1 MKDKIFIVPLNDAE
15 GYGISKMLRNEGYT
29 KGVDLLETHQDW
41 GASWDKLEPSIKL
54 RLNDYFPTKK
64 ITVEANMHS
73 EGLFDINDKVA
84 GKQEFTVE
92 IPHFPDY
99 KRIDDTL
106 FDYRTDNMKGELNKK
121 IFNALVTNDVW
132 GSRNEVGKEYSPRL
146 ILGVINAENGVAT
159 AGIVQIDN
167 YVIKSI
173 EDIPAKVDKAEKP
186 VYGIELKGNIGL
198 ENIDHHTYENEDRYN
213 SKSSI
218 EQVAEILNHEMSIGE
233 RAIAVNDKEGINGMI
248 DAGFPKELIDDV
260 RDLDRSAQHITP
272 KMEAEA
278 EKAINE
284 MTHENGVAIVE
295 LDHNKC
301 ASVTDR
307 LYDTEHNILIV
318 SRNSRGYATEVNFYG
333 DADYCKAVFSL
344 MDDFGG
350 RSRWQGGN
358 LKNDNGYAG
367 IELKGNLY
375 PIDIEEKIIDKFEA
389 VERQAEFEDKFYNTF
404 EFFKCDFNATGEK
417 DVSVYH
423 SPSDG
428 KIYIFEKQE
437 NETNWKKISREDFFD
452 LEPEFAKKIEDKI
465 EEDYDGNYDAFE

>member
-1 MKDKIFIVPLNDAE
+1 
-15 GYGISKMLRNEGYT
+15 
-29 KGVDLLETHQDW
+29 
-41 GASWDKLEPSIKL
+41 
-54 RLNDYFPTKK
+54 
-64 ITVEANMHS
+64 
-73 EGLFDINDKVA
+73 
-84 GKQEFTVE
+84 
-92 IPHFPDY
+92 
-99 KRIDDTL
+99 
-106 FDYRTDNMKGELNKK
+106 
-121 IFNALVTNDVW
+121 
-132 GSRNEVGKEYSPRL
+132 
-146 ILGVINAENGVAT
+146 
-159 AGIVQIDN
+159 
-167 YVIKSI
+167 
-173 EDIPAKVDKAEKP
+173 
-186 VYGIELKGNIGL
+186 
-198 ENIDHHTYENEDRYN
+198 
-213 SKSSI
+213 
-218 EQVAEILNHEMSIGE
+218 
-233 RAIAVNDKEGINGMI
+233 
-248 DAGFPKELIDDV
+248 
-260 RDLDRSAQHITP
+260 
-272 KMEAEA
+272 MEAEA

-344 MDDFGG
+344 MDDFEG

-417 DVSVYH
+417 NVSVYH

-428 KIYIFEKQE
+428 KIYVCEKQG

-452 LEPEFAKKIEDKI
+452 LEPEFAKELEDKI
-465 EEDYDGNYDAFE
+465 EAVYDGNYDAFE